1 MRKRDVLQAW
11 NRILTGRQPN
21 LSIEITRECPLA
33 CPGCYAYETA
43 HLGEAGLLKDL
54 ADHRGDDLVQRVL
67 ALAREHR
74 PVHLSIVGGEP
85 LVRYR
90 ELDILLPRLSEMGIA
105 VQVVTSA
112 VRPIPA
118 AWRDIE
124 NLFVVVSIDGL
135 QPEHDQ
141 RRAPATYQRIL
152 NHIQGHA
159 ITVHCTVTRQLA
171 EQPGGLEEFLS
182 FWSGREDVRVIWLS
196 FFTPQVGAQDVEI
209 VPMALKEKVLQ
220 ELSELRHLHPKLF
233 LPDRLMDGFRKP
245 PASPGECIFARTTT
259 CLSSDLLTPVT
270 PCQLGGNPD
279 CSQCGCMASAGLKA
293 LGDVRLLGTV
303 PLRTLFAGSQRIG
316 RFLGSR
322 HSA

>member
-1 MRKRDVLQAW
+1 MRKMDVLQAW
-11 NRILTGRQPN
+11 NRILTGRRPN
-21 LSIEITRECPLA
+21 LSIEITRECPLT
-33 CPGCYAYETA
+33 CPGCYAYEPA
-43 HLGEAGLLKDL
+43 HLGEAGPLRDL
-54 ADHRGDDLVQRVL
+54 ADFRGDDLVDRVL

-85 LVRYR
+85 LVRYK
-90 ELDILLPRLSEMGIA
+90 ELDVLLPQLSKMGIA

-135 QPEHDQ
+135 QPEHDK
-141 RRAPATYQRIL
+141 RRAPATYERIL
-152 NHIQGHA
+152 KHIQGQD

-171 EQPGGLEEFLS
+171 ENAGGLKEFLS
-182 FWSGREDVRVIWLS
+182 FWSARQDVRVIWLS
-196 FFTPQVGAQDVEI
+196 FFTPQVGARDPEI
-209 VPMALKEKVLQ
+209 VPPALKGKVLQ
-220 ELSELRHLHPKLF
+220 ELAELRPLYPKLF
-233 LPDRLMDGFRKP
+233 LPDRLIDGFRRP
-245 PASPGECIFARTTT
+245 PSSPEECIFARTTA
-259 CLSSDLLTPVT
+259 CFSSDLKTAVT

-303 PLRTLFAGSQRIG
+303 PLRTLFAGSERIG
-316 RFLGSR
+316 RVLGSR
-322 HSA
+322 NSA

>member
-1 MRKRDVLQAW
+1 MQAW
-11 NRILTGRQPN
+11 NRILSGRQPN

-33 CPGCYAYETA
+33 CPGCYAYEPA
-43 HLGEAGLLKDL
+43 HLGEAGPLKDL
-54 ADHRGDDLVQRVL
+54 ADHRGEDLVQRMMDLV
-67 ALAREHR
+67 AEHR

-90 ELDILLPRLSEMGIA
+90 ELNVLLPRLSKMGVA

-135 QPEHDQ
+135 QPEHDR
-141 RRAPATYQRIL
+141 RRAPATYERIL
-152 NHIQGHA
+152 SHIRGQA

-171 EQPGGLEEFLS
+171 ENPGGLQEFLS

-196 FFTPQVGAQDVEI
+196 FFTPQVGAQDEEI
-209 VPMALKEKVLQ
+209 VPLAVKEKLFH
-220 ELSELRHLHPKLF
+220 ELSELRLLYPKLF
-233 LPDRLMDGFRKP
+233 LPDRLMDGFRRP
-245 PASPGECIFARTTT
+245 PASPEECIFARTTT
-259 CLSSDLLTPVT
+259 CLSSDLQTPVT

-316 RFLGSR
+316 RVLGHL
-322 HSA
+322 HSV